1 MGFPGG
7 ASGKEPPTNARDRR
21 DAGLM
26 PGLGRSP
33 GGGHGKPL
41 QYSCVE
47 NPMDRGACWTI
58 ARLLCPWAS
67 PGKNTGVVCHALLQG
82 IFPTQGLN
90 PCLLCLLH
98 CQAGSLPLG
107 APDRICPQSWEN
119 NNHLVSW
126 QPHPGDK
133 TAHY

>member
-41 QYSCVE
+41 QHSCWK
-47 NPMDRGACWTI
+47 NRMDRGAWRATV
-58 ARLLCPWAS
+58 
-67 PGKNTGVVCHALLQG
+67 PGVAEWDMTEA
-82 IFPTQGLN
+82 T
-90 PCLLCLLH
+90 
-98 CQAGSLPLG
+98 
-107 APDRICPQSWEN
+107 
-119 NNHLVSW
+119 
-126 QPHPGDK
+126 
-133 TAHY
+133 